1 MCIQKTSRTKLTGFA
16 VYLTIIIFG
25 LISGAFDLPILQ
37 SIGLFISN
45 IFIKMFKCVSLPII
59 SLSIIITLAQYS
71 ATNEMKQIWQ
81 RTIFYTIST
90 TIISASVAFVLY
102 ILIAPINIHSIDPN
116 ISSKLAS
123 ASNNNYLDHLVTLIP
138 ANIFAPFLEHQVIG
152 VLFIS
157 MIIGLGIRRI
167 PNTEPRAAVINFF
180 KGTHEIF
187 IVITGWI
194 VKIIPIGLYG
204 FITTTIVQLKGGMDL
219 RGISGYLSI
228 VILANLIQG
237 LIILPIW
244 LYINNI
250 NPFVTMR
257 AMLPALSIAFFS
269 KSSTGTLPIT
279 MKTAEQNLEIDPHI
293 SKFVLPLCT
302 TINMNGCAAF
312 IFTTVIYMMQN
323 HGIEISFITMLLWIV
338 IATIAAIGNAGVP
351 MGCFFLSASLLTSMD
366 IPITLLGL
374 ILPFYSII
382 DMIETTLNV
391 WSDSCV
397 VKVVNEK
404 NKINNAIP
412 SKIPSL
418 PT

>member
-1 MCIQKTSRTKLTGFA
+1 
-16 VYLTIIIFG
+16 
-25 LISGAFDLPILQ
+25 
-37 SIGLFISN
+37 
-45 IFIKMFKCVSLPII
+45 
-59 SLSIIITLAQYS
+59 
-71 ATNEMKQIWQ
+71 
-81 RTIFYTIST
+81 
-90 TIISASVAFVLY
+90 
-102 ILIAPINIHSIDPN
+102 
-116 ISSKLAS
+116 
-123 ASNNNYLDHLVTLIP
+123 
-138 ANIFAPFLEHQVIG
+138 
-152 VLFIS
+152 
-157 MIIGLGIRRI
+157 
-167 PNTEPRAAVINFF
+167 
-180 KGTHEIF
+180 
-187 IVITGWI
+187 
-194 VKIIPIGLYG
+194 
-204 FITTTIVQLKGGMDL
+204 
-219 RGISGYLSI
+219 
-228 VILANLIQG
+228 
-237 LIILPIW
+237 
-244 LYINNI
+244 
-250 NPFVTMR
+250 MR

-382 DMIETTLNV
+382 DMVETTLNV

-412 SKIPSL
+412 SKIPSV